1 MFVYGCFYFLFQ
13 IMFDRKLL
21 FSISTVLFLT
31 CYDLNRSYNSRQNT
45 SSSPDSDDSP
55 SSSTLSTS
63 LPPPPKL
70 KMQVVPIIK
79 IRYCLSCG
87 YQNLFKQ
94 FSELVQKNYPV
105 MAVVGENY
113 SPGPWKSALA
123 KSFSMIKMVLLV
135 CLLLGQNPFI
145 LFRLPTPRIYSW
157 ALQNRMYAC
166 LMIFFFSN
174 SLESYLIS
182 TGAFEISVNDV
193 PLWSKLQT
201 GRIPSANEFVQMLQP
216 FASTNLN

>member
-1 MFVYGCFYFLFQ
+1 
-13 IMFDRKLL
+13 MFDPKLL

-31 CYDLNRSYNSRQNT
+31 CCDLNRSYISQT
-45 SSSPDSDDSP
+45 TTTTAATEQSSSIDDALFASDTVP
-55 SSSTLSTS
+55 
-63 LPPPPKL
+63 PPPPKL
-70 KMQVVPIIK
+70 KLQTAPTVK
-79 IRYCLSCG
+79 IQYCFSCG

-94 FSELVQKNYPV
+94 FSELVQKNYPL

-113 SPGPWKSALA
+113 SPGPMKAALA
-123 KSFSMIKMVLLV
+123 KSLSMIKMAVLV
-135 CLLLGQNPFI
+135 CLLLGQNPFV
-145 LFRLPTPRIYSW
+145 LVGMQTPRVYSW

-216 FASTNLN
+216 FVTNLN